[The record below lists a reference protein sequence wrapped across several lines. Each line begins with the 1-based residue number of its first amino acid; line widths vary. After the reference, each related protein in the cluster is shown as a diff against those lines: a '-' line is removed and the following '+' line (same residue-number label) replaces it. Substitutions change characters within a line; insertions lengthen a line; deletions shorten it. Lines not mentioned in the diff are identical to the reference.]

1 MAPKHPA
8 KERPPSKHSSASSS
22 SDDDG
27 GEDAFFSPPPNPKPI
42 ASKPYKQPPA
52 PSRTSSSVSGTDD
65 DKDHASSTDDDNHT
79 AFSFKPPNPTAGSP
93 PPATS
98 RKLHPKSVKP
108 ISSKPMDAGTIS
120 SGKQKKPS
128 ASVTPAKRR
137 PAEDSNAG
145 SDDEEPTAKKQLFQ
159 RLWTDDDEA
168 VVLKG
173 MLEYKKKGKDPVA
186 DMAGFLKLVQMSLSF
201 DCQQQQ
207 LVTKLRRL
215 KKKLETSMKRVDKG
229 KEPTS
234 GKPHDKIVFELG
246 RKIWGGS
253 SSKPE
258 EAANH
263 VDNGEETVRKDDKK
277 PKMSTLSDGKVSN
290 RVKNN
295 GKVSQRV
302 DNLDVAAAGNVE
314 GGRWEHPSWVMK
326 DLCLRGTVICEEMV
340 KKGVSLMDAE
350 EVEEYDKKW
359 KELKMMEMEI
369 AVKRSELVRGHIQ
382 AIMEALKG

>member
-1 MAPKHPA
+1 
-8 KERPPSKHSSASSS
+8 
-22 SDDDG
+22 
-27 GEDAFFSPPPNPKPI
+27 
-42 ASKPYKQPPA
+42 
-52 PSRTSSSVSGTDD
+52 
-65 DKDHASSTDDDNHT
+65 
-79 AFSFKPPNPTAGSP
+79 
-93 PPATS
+93 
-98 RKLHPKSVKP
+98 
-108 ISSKPMDAGTIS
+108 MDAGTIGR
-120 SGKQKKPS
+120 GKQKKPS
-128 ASVTPAKRR
+128 ASVTPAKR
-137 PAEDSNAG
+137 PAEDSHAG

-159 RLWTDDDEA
+159 RLWTDDDEV

-186 DMAGFLKLVQMSLSF
+186 DMPGFLNLVQKSLSF

-215 KKKLETSMKRVDKG
+215 KKKFETSMKRVDKG

-263 VDNGEETVRKDDKK
+263 DDGEESARKDDKK
-277 PKMSTLSDGKVSN
+277 PKVSTMSDGKVSN
-290 RVKNN
+290 RVKIN

-302 DNLDVAAAGNVE
+302 DNPDVAAAAAGNGE
-314 GGRWEHPSWVMK
+314 GGGWEHPSWVMK

-340 KKGVSLMDAE
+340 KRGVCLMDAE
-350 EVEEYDKKW
+350 DVEEYDKKW

-382 AIMEALKG
+382 AIMKALKG